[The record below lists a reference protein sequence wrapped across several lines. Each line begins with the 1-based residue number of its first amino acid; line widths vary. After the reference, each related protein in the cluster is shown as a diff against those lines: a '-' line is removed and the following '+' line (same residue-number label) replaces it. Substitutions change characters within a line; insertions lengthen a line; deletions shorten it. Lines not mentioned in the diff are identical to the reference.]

1 MKTIVITLFLAAFIF
16 IASFNSTYA
25 SNPDR
30 LYKKGQYKE
39 ALSAYEKL
47 DIENPKDIS
56 YRYNKGC
63 AAYQLKD
70 YKTAQSAFASVY
82 QRAKDNNMRF
92 KAAYNLGDTA
102 FQAGDMQ
109 SAASFYKEALRM
121 NPQSADARYNLELS
135 LKKIKE
141 DEEKKKQQQQNQQ
154 DNKNQ
159 EMKDKNKQNQQD
171 KNNKGTDQQKTQQD
185 QKQQDKNG
193 NDNQNKQSG
202 QQQGQDRNKQQQH
215 QQPQNLSGELKAIN
229 PAQQNKEGKDEPDRQ
244 QAKSPD
250 KVKAEALLGN
260 IQEDRSR
267 FLQHQAPEN
276 NQAPKSGKYW

>member
-1 MKTIVITLFLAAFIF
+1 MKTIIIALYLAAFILA
-16 IASFNSTYA
+16 ASFNCAFSA
-25 SNPDR
+25 NPDR

-39 ALSAYEKL
+39 ALSSYEKL

-70 YKTAQSAFASVY
+70 FKTAQAAFRSVY

-102 FQAGDMQ
+102 FQSGDMQ
-109 SAASFYKEALRM
+109 SSVSFYKEALRI
-121 NPQSADARYNLELS
+121 NPQSPDARYNLELA

-141 DEEKKKQQQQNQQ
+141 DEDRKKQQQNQQ

-159 EMKDKNKQNQQD
+159 DKEDKNKQNQQD
-171 KNNKGTDQQKTQQD
+171 KNNKGNDKQKNQQD
-185 QKQQDKNG
+185 QKQK
-193 NDNQNKQSG
+193 NQNGKDNEKQQPG
-202 QQQGQDRNKQQQH
+202 QQQGQGRNKQQQP
-215 QQPQNLSGELKAIN
+215 QQPQNLSGELKALN
-229 PAQQNKEGKDEPDRQ
+229 PAQQNKEGKDEPNQQ

-250 KVKAEALLGN
+250 KAKAEALLGN

-267 FLQHQAPEN
+267 FLQHQAPED